1 MAKHLTALLLCAVFL
16 LVPFSYVAYAE
27 EASDTPLSIA
37 QGIIDWKKSDVDSSP
52 DGYLLNDAFLAL
64 AGSTAGDWY
73 PIGLSRLGKADN
85 YAGYLAVL
93 REFVE
98 ERYRQPGKL
107 SAAKATE
114 WHRITLSVLAAG
126 GDPTAFGTDENGRPI
141 DLIADGTY
149 DRGKTTPLGRQG
161 VNGWIWG
168 LIALDTKRYAI
179 PADASYTRDDIL
191 TEILSEQLSD
201 GGWAL
206 SGSVSDP
213 NLTAMAVQSLA
224 PYYTDEK
231 TYVYLRKSIN
241 TETKATVHKSVD
253 EALACLSV
261 MQLADG
267 DFKSWGT
274 QNVESTDQVIIALC
288 CLGIDPLTDA
298 RFIKNGHTLLDGVLR
313 YRQSDG
319 GFAHSFAFDPE
330 NPNALPGQSDSMAGE
345 QTLLAMAAL
354 WRQQNGMRTL
364 YDFRPE
370 ASAASD
376 APTVFSD
383 ADKRAVDSL
392 PARLTTEQYVTVT
405 ALLDKLERS
414 ADFADKEAYRQKL
427 TAAKEQIAKIQA
439 EIDDLNGQ
447 IQEKLYP
454 LEGISLRDKQTVDAI
469 VERYNALSEF
479 DRTKIAHWEDVVKA
493 KTQIEGLLRSLVIEV
508 VLGVIAVIIA
518 VFLICRI
525 CQKRRRKTKEM
536 EELAAQFADEDEA

>member
-1 MAKHLTALLLCAVFL
+1 MAKHLMAWLLCAVFL
-16 LVPFSYVAYAE
+16 LVPVSPVAYAQ
-27 EASDTPLSIA
+27 EAPDTPLSIA

-52 DGYLLNDAFLAL
+52 NGYLLNDTFLAL

-107 SAAKATE
+107 SAVKATE

-179 PADASYTRDDIL
+179 PADASYTRDDII

-224 PYYTDEK
+224 PYYADEK
-231 TYVYLRKSIN
+231 TYVYLRKSMN
-241 TETKATVHKSVD
+241 TETKATVRESVD

-376 APTVFSD
+376 APIVFSD
-383 ADKRAVDSL
+383 TDKRAVDSL

-427 TAAKEQIAKIQA
+427 AAAKEQIAKIQA
-439 EIDDLNGQ
+439 EIDDLNAQ

-454 LEGISLRDKQTVDAI
+454 LESISLRDKQTVDAI

-493 KTQIEGLLRSLVIEV
+493 KTQIKGLLRGLVIEV

-525 CQKRRRKTKEM
+525 CKKRRRKTKEM
-536 EELAAQFADEDEA
+536 EELAAQFVDEDEA

>member
-1 MAKHLTALLLCAVFL
+1 MAKHLMAWLLCAVFL
-16 LVPFSYVAYAE
+16 LVAVSPVAYAE
-27 EASDTPLSIA
+27 EAPDTPLSIA
-37 QGIIDWKKSDVDSSP
+37 QGIIDWKKSDVDSST

-98 ERYRQPGKL
+98 ERYRQSGKL

-114 WHRITLSVLAAG
+114 WHRITLSVLSAG

-149 DRGKTTPLGRQG
+149 DRGKTMPLGRQG

-168 LIALDTKRYAI
+168 LIALDTKRYEI
-179 PADASYTRDDIL
+179 PANAYYTRDDII

-224 PYYTDEK
+224 PYYADEK
-231 TYVYLRKSIN
+231 TYVYLRKSMN
-241 TETKATVHKSVD
+241 TETKATVRESVD

-288 CLGIDPLTDA
+288 CLGIDLLTDT

-354 WRQQNGMRTL
+354 WRQQNGMCTL

-370 ASAASD
+370 ASATSD
-376 APTVFSD
+376 APIVFSD
-383 ADKRAVDSL
+383 TDKRAVDSL

-439 EIDDLNGQ
+439 EIDDLNAQ

-454 LEGISLRDKQTVDAI
+454 LESISLRDKQTVDAI
-469 VERYNALSEF
+469 VERYHALSEF

-525 CQKRRRKTKEM
+525 CKKRRRKTKEM